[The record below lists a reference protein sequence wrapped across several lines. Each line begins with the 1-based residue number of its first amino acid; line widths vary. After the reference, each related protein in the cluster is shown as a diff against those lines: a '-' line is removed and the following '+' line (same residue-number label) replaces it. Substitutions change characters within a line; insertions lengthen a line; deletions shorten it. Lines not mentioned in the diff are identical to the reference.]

1 METSLPLQQKERVF
15 MIDALR
21 GVALCGILILNMPFF
36 ARAYQ
41 LNFDLRVFNETDMLN
56 ISAWMTTNFVLGGSF
71 RAMFSM
77 LFGAGALLIISR
89 LEKQPGLAAADVY
102 YRRLI
107 WLLIFGLVN
116 AYVLLWPGDI
126 LYHYAIC
133 GLFLFPLRK
142 SPVKLLLWLFVFF
155 VCVNMFKSYLSI
167 QENLTKR
174 EKGLAAMT
182 LEKEKKT
189 LTEEQKGDLEKWKET
204 RDHRKV
210 EHVKKEVDKENKA
223 MAASYPQVWKHLE
236 PLNAKFESSEFYSN
250 TFFDIMVCMLLGM
263 ALYRMG
269 ILTAERSTAFYTVMF
284 VGGYALGIGEG
295 ILSGIYWYNA
305 NLDFYRY
312 VDVWPIHFSLYDIH
326 RVLVALGH
334 VGLLTL
340 MYKSGV
346 FHGFLKLYACVGQMA
361 FTNYLSQSIICTLIF
376 YGYGL
381 GYFGQFE
388 RYELFY
394 FIFGIWIFQIIFSNL
409 WLKYFLYGPLEWV
422 WRSLTYWKRQ
432 PMLRSREVELALA

>member
-1 METSLPLQQKERVF
+1 METSLPLQQKERIF

-41 LNFDLRVFNETDMLN
+41 LDFDWRVLNETSMRN
-56 ISAWMTTNFVLGGSF
+56 IASWMVTGFVLGGSF

-89 LEKQPGLAAADVY
+89 LEKQSGLGAADVY

-107 WLLIFGLVN
+107 WLLVFGLVN

-142 SPVKLLLWLFVFF
+142 SSIKLLLYLCLFF
-155 VCVNMFKSYLSI
+155 VCVNMFKSYLSN
-167 QENLTKR
+167 QEALVKR
-174 EKGLAAMT
+174 EKGLAAMA

-189 LTEEQKGDLEKWKET
+189 LTEDQKGDLEKWKET
-204 RDHRKV
+204 VDKRKV
-210 EHVKKEVDKENKA
+210 ENVKKEVEKENKA
-223 MAASYPQVWKHLE
+223 MLKSYPEVWKHLQST
-236 PLNAKFESSEFYSN
+236 NAKFESSVFYQN
-250 TFFDIMVCMLLGM
+250 TFFDIMICILLGM
-263 ALYRMG
+263 ALYKAG
-269 ILTAERSTAFYTVMF
+269 ILTGEKSTGFYAGMLIL
-284 VGGYALGIGEG
+284 GYGLGIGEG
-295 ILSGIYWYNA
+295 LLAGITWYNA
-305 NLDFYRY
+305 QLNYY
-312 VDVWPIHFSLYDIH
+312 NYIEVWPIPFTLYDVH
-326 RVLVALGH
+326 RAFVAMGH
-334 VGLLTL
+334 IGLITL
-340 MYKSGV
+340 LYKSGV
-346 FHGFLKLYACVGQMA
+346 FHGFLKLYAAVGQMA
-361 FTNYLSQSIICTLIF
+361 FTNYLSQSIICTFIF
-376 YGYGL
+376 SGYGL

-394 FIFGIWIFQIIFSNL
+394 FIFGIWVFQIAFSNI
-409 WLKYFLYGPLEWV
+409 WLKYFLFGPLEWV

-432 PMLRSREVELALA
+432 PMLRTRQVELALA

>member
-1 METSLPLQQKERVF
+1 METSLPLQQKERIF

-41 LNFDLRVFNETDMLN
+41 LDFDWRVLNETSMRN
-56 ISAWMTTNFVLGGSF
+56 IASWMVTGFVLGGSF

-89 LEKQPGLAAADVY
+89 LEKQSGLGAADVY

-107 WLLIFGLVN
+107 WLLVFGLVN

-142 SPVKLLLWLFVFF
+142 SSIKLLLCLCLFF
-155 VCVNMFKSYLSI
+155 VCVNMFKSYLSN
-167 QENLTKR
+167 QEALVKR
-174 EKGLAAMT
+174 EKGLAAMA

-189 LTEEQKGDLEKWKET
+189 LTEDQKGDLEKWKET
-204 RDHRKV
+204 VDKRKV
-210 EHVKKEVDKENKA
+210 ENVKKEVEKENKA
-223 MAASYPQVWKHLE
+223 MLKSYPEVWKHLQST
-236 PLNAKFESSEFYSN
+236 NAKFESSAFYQN
-250 TFFDIMVCMLLGM
+250 TFFDIMICILLGM
-263 ALYRMG
+263 ALYKAG
-269 ILTAERSTAFYTVMF
+269 ILTGEKSTGFYAGMLIL
-284 VGGYALGIGEG
+284 GYGLGIGEG
-295 ILSGIYWYNA
+295 ILAGITWYNA
-305 NLDFYRY
+305 QLNYY
-312 VDVWPIHFSLYDIH
+312 NYIEVWPIPFTLYDVH
-326 RVLVALGH
+326 RAFVAMGH
-334 VGLLTL
+334 IGLIALL
-340 MYKSGV
+340 YKSGV
-346 FHGFLKLYACVGQMA
+346 FHGFLKLFATVGQMA
-361 FTNYLSQSIICTLIF
+361 FTNYLSQSIICTFIF
-376 YGYGL
+376 SGYGL

-394 FIFGIWIFQIIFSNL
+394 FIFGIWVFQIAFSNI
-409 WLKYFLYGPLEWV
+409 WLKYFLFGPLEWV

-432 PMLRSREVELALA
+432 PMLRTRQVELALA